1 MAKVYISGP
10 ISYNPTY
17 RRDFMEAELR
27 LLALGHEVVN
37 PVTITEHLLQLD
49 LSGQELWERCM
60 EVDLAALADC
70 DMLALLDGRG
80 IWSRGSDIEVAEAHR
95 LGIPVVRLDALA
107 SPYGG
112 SGQAGINPDKEEE
125 AMAQEE
131 FDQISEYERK
141 EQEFQEKLGV
151 SDADYEAYRR
161 VQRYHYIMDSFS
173 WCWEEGVECTDSLAE
188 AMADI
193 LMDDFDL
200 ELTYWGNFQKAYD
213 ECTGG
218 DHADADK
225 G

>member
-70 DMLALLDGRG
+70 DMLALLDDRG

-131 FDQISEYERK
+131 FDQISGYERK
-141 EQEFQEKLGV
+141 EQKFQEKLGV

-200 ELTYWGNFQKAYD
+200 ELTCWGNFQKAYD